1 MELLTKRL
9 LLKTVELDLLEA
21 AAKRD
26 AKAIAALGY
35 QTNGEWP
42 GSDFLEAIPY
52 FRDRLLKNNGTQGF
66 DSWLMVERETH
77 QIVGCI
83 GFVDA
88 PDRDGMVEIGFATN
102 ESHRRQGYCREAG
115 QALIV
120 WAFGQT
126 GVKGIIA
133 CCEPDNY
140 ASQKALERL
149 GFTVAGQDDGLIYWK
164 RCAAASVETA

>member
-52 FRDRLLKNNGTQGF
+52 FRDRLLKNNGTHGF
-66 DSWLMVERETH
+66 DSWLMVERKTH

-164 RCAAASVETA
+164 RCAAASAEIA